1 MFKSLYTWEFQK
13 HFVPPEVQK
22 KRKHLVNI
30 TAVKLTVPERDGP
43 LIARFPINPVCLV
56 TGDGRTL
63 PDDVKAFEDW
73 GVPHDVYCVNR
84 SLLYFQRPV
93 DHWAAVDI
101 EESVWFSQYYS
112 RAVQGGGEVTRHT
125 IGSQT
130 FAFDVYWQMDYN
142 FQNDFQARILTG
154 NTGYFAV
161 LTAIQMGYK
170 KIVLAGMPLNME
182 AHWYEDEME
191 DGPNWNGWCYTQW
204 LDFKSKVPEAAGV
217 KSMGGYS
224 AMILGQAEKDWTQC

>member
-1 MFKSLYTWEFQK
+1 
-13 HFVPPEVQK
+13 
-22 KRKHLVNI
+22 
-30 TAVKLTVPERDGP
+30 
-43 LIARFPINPVCLV
+43 VCLV

-101 EESVWFSQYYS
+101 EESVWFTQYYS
-112 RAVQGGGEVTRHT
+112 RAVQGDGEVTRHT